1 MPKKE
6 EIDERILRIEIP
18 PLQLSKEGAFWSPA
32 SIAALSNG
40 WLIYDNTT
48 PYWQGT
54 IDLSGYARDYKT
66 FYPDGAFIQEGPY
79 MLEPGCDGTLI
90 LTVVSSVPLDPA
102 VLSNQMLSPSG
113 PGFLDTGAITAVI
126 PQLSNQQN
134 WDTVMFSEADMRA
147 INSLVTPNTDGIL
160 LSLYKNQS
168 GSLAPTASDTLYV
181 TKMIFSMN
189 YFGNSTA
196 LIFPASRIVIPGTMG
211 EEPTVEYMMRLK
223 RSTELANQ
231 V

>member
-1 MPKKE
+1 MPKNE
-6 EIDERILRIEIP
+6 DIEERILRIEIP
-18 PLQLSKEGAFWSPA
+18 PLQLAKEGLGWSPV

-40 WLIYDNTT
+40 WQIYDSTT

-102 VLSNQMLSPSG
+102 VLSTQMLSPSG
-113 PGFLDTGAITAVI
+113 PGFIDTGAVSAVV
-126 PQLSNQQN
+126 PDLANQQN
-134 WDTVMFSEADMRA
+134 WDTVMFAEADMRA

-160 LSLYKNQS
+160 VSLYKNQS
-168 GSLAPTASDTLYV
+168 GSLAPTASETLFV

-189 YFGNSTA
+189 YFASSTA
-196 LIFPASRIVIPGTMG
+196 LVFPASRIVVPGKFG